1 MTDLASELLGPST
14 TRPPLLRAHPVAI
27 VSFTIRGEPASKANS
42 RSLARPFVGKDQKPR
57 ILFVKSA
64 KARAYEHNAQYQI
77 PRLPMLMVGPLRATI
92 HIWYASE
99 LPDLDESIILD
110 VMQGR
115 IFRNDRQVREKHVFH
130 GIDRSNPRAHVT
142 IEAMTAQQ
150 ESLL

>member
-1 MTDLASELLGPST
+1 VTDLASELLGPSAS
-14 TRPPLLRAHPVAI
+14 RPPLLRAHPVAT

-42 RSLARPFVGKDQKPR
+42 RQLVTLRKKGEEPRPAS
-57 ILFVKSA
+57 IKSK

-77 PRLPMLMVGPLRATI
+77 PRLPILMIGPLRATI
-92 HIWYASE
+92 RIWYTSE